1 MKSFIIFALS
11 LLLYPVCS
19 EGVRPIK
26 KNISPPLSLDYSVKN
41 YLDSGDRSTEIGIA
55 ISKQNLI
62 SNKKLPVV
70 VFIHGGGWKTGDKD
84 QNIWQCF
91 NYAHKGYIAITISYR
106 LLDEAP
112 FPQCII
118 DVKTAIRFIKS
129 LSEDYPIDTENIGV
143 WGYSA
148 GGHLALMI
156 ALDDN
161 SSSFDSGLYNEY
173 DNSVKCA
180 AVIAAPTDFSNKER
194 GSRILSK
201 EQWKSDS
208 FKSKI
213 SPITYI
219 NSKQPSIMMIHGT
232 VDRIVPPYHYKNFAD
247 LCMKESIKNFELEE
261 AENHDHMFYFKDKKY
276 PNLVFE
282 YFEKML
288 KNDQK

>member
-1 MKSFIIFALS
+1 MKNFIIFALS
-11 LLLYPVCS
+11 LLLYPIYS

-55 ISKQNLI
+55 ISKENLI
-62 SNKKLPVV
+62 SKKKLPVV
-70 VFIHGGGWKTGDKD
+70 VFIHGGGWKAGDKD

-112 FPQCII
+112 FPQCVM

-129 LSEDYPIDTENIGV
+129 LSEYYPIDTENIGV

-161 SSSFDSGLYNEY
+161 
-173 DNSVKCA
+173 
-180 AVIAAPTDFSNKER
+180 
-194 GSRILSK
+194 LSL
-201 EQWKSDS
+201 
-208 FKSKI
+208 
-213 SPITYI
+213 
-219 NSKQPSIMMIHGT
+219 IH
-232 VDRIVPPYHYKNFAD
+232 I
-247 LCMKESIKNFELEE
+247 
-261 AENHDHMFYFKDKKY
+261 
-276 PNLVFE
+276 
-282 YFEKML
+282 
-288 KNDQK
+288 